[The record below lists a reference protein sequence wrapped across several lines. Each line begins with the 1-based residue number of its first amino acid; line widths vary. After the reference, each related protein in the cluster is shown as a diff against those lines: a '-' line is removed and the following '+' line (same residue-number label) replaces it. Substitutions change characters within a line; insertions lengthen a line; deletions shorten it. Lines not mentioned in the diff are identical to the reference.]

1 MPAAQHNPAPLAAY
15 LRPTAPI
22 ATAALLP
29 DDPGLALA
37 LAQATLDKPLMSN
50 HHHGLWGYYG
60 RDAGGRELTVQATGI
75 GAPSAAAVLREL
87 GELGVTHAA
96 RVGRCAA
103 LTTALAAGDRVRAAG
118 AIGADGVS
126 RALDAAS
133 AAPDPGLDAALAAAI
148 GDAEAVTVAGYD
160 LPAAVAG
167 DAARAAWVEAGATV
181 ADLET
186 AALLAL
192 GTRLGIAVGACLV
205 VADSPAEEAPDDD
218 FVGAALI
225 ALAQDAARGLAGLAA
240 GGARAQVR

>member
-1 MPAAQHNPAPLAAY
+1 LSAY

-22 ATAALLP
+22 ASAALLP

-50 HHHGLWGYYG
+50 HHHGLWGYHG
-60 RDAGGRELTVQATGI
+60 RDGDGRELTVQATGI
-75 GAPSAAAVLREL
+75 GAPSAAVVLREL
-87 GELGVTHAA
+87 GELGVTHAV
-96 RVGRCAA
+96 RVGRCAG
-103 LTTALAAGDRVRAAG
+103 LTTDLAPGDRVRAVA
-118 AIGADGVS
+118 AIGGDGVS
-126 RALDAAS
+126 RAFDAPS
-133 AAPDPGLDAALAAAI
+133 AAPDPGLDTALAAAI
-148 GDAEAVTVAGYD
+148 GDAEAVTVAGFD

-167 DAARAAWVEAGATV
+167 DEARAAWVEAGAAV

-192 GTRLGIAVGACLV
+192 GARLGIAVGACLV
-205 VADSPAEEAPDDD
+205 VDESPAEDAPDDEL
-218 FVGAALI
+218 VGAALI

>member
-1 MPAAQHNPAPLAAY
+1 LAAY

-29 DDPGLALA
+29 DDPGVALA

-50 HHHGLWGYYG
+50 HHHGLWGYHG

-75 GAPSAAAVLREL
+75 GAASAAAVLREL
-87 GELGVTHAA
+87 GELGVTRAV

-103 LTTALAAGDRVRAAG
+103 LTADLAPGARVRAAG

-126 RALDAAS
+126 RALDAPS
-133 AAPDPGLDAALAAAI
+133 AAPDPGVDAALAAAI

-167 DAARAAWVEAGATV
+167 REARAAWVEAGAAV

-192 GTRLGIAVGACLV
+192 GARLGIAVGACLV
-205 VADSPAEEAPDDD
+205 VDESPGAEARQDEL
-218 FVGAALI
+218 VGTALI

-240 GGARAQVR
+240 RGARAQVR